1 MRPVKPSEDPI
12 LLTEQ
17 QVSELLAIK
26 VATLQNWRCA
36 GREIPYYKLGG
47 KVRYAKADVLEYI
60 ADHRHVPSAPASSKV
75 DDDTY

>member
-26 VATLQNWRCA
+26 VATLRNWRCA
-36 GREIPYYKLGG
+36 GRELPFIKLGSH
-47 KVRYAKADVLEYI
+47 VRYAKADVLEYI
-60 ADHRHVPSAPASSKV
+60 AQQRREPSVRADSTIA
-75 DDDTY
+75 DDTY